1 MTQVNIIA
9 IFVRKNET
17 TQSIGSTIVKNVIIL
32 LIPNVFLKSPYIM
45 NGETTE
51 ILSSGALIYP
61 PSTNIPL
68 LLFRRL
74 RTALIIVTSVVDLAM
89 I

>member
-1 MTQVNIIA
+1 MTQVNIIV

-17 TQSIGSTIVKNVIIL
+17 IQSIGFTIIKNIVIL
-32 LIPNVFLKSPYIM
+32 LIPNVFLESPYIIIR
-45 NGETTE
+45 ETKE
-51 ILSSGALIYP
+51 ILSSGVLIYQ

-68 LLFRRL
+68 LLFR
-74 RTALIIVTSVVDLAM
+74 TALIIVTSEVNLAR

>member
-17 TQSIGSTIVKNVIIL
+17 TQSIGSIIVKNVIIL

-45 NGETTE
+45 DGETIE
-51 ILSSGALIYP
+51 ILSLGALTYP

-74 RTALIIVTSVVDLAM
+74 RMAFIVVTGVVIVAM

>member
-32 LIPNVFLKSPYIM
+32 LIPNVFLKCPYIV

-51 ILSSGALIYP
+51 ILSSGALIDP
-61 PSTNIPL
+61 PSTDIPL

-74 RTALIIVTSVVDLAM
+74 RTALIIVTSVVDLALT
-89 I
+89 